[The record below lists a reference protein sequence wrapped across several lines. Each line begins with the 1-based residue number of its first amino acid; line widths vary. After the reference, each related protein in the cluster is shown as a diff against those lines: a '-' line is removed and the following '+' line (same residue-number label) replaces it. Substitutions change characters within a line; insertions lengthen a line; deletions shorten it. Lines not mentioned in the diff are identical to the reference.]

1 MQVREAMTRD
11 VQIASPSQSIQQV
24 ARLMFDL
31 DAGFLPV
38 GENDRLIGAI
48 TDRDIAVRGIAKG
61 KGPKTA
67 VRDVMTNDV
76 QYCFD
81 DEDIA
86 HVARNMGEQQ
96 IRRLPV
102 VDREKRL
109 VGILALADITAAQE
123 GGPAS
128 DALEGI
134 SRPGGMH
141 NQTG

>member
-11 VQIASPSQSIQQV
+11 VQVASPSQSIQQV

-76 QYCFD
+76 LYCFD
-81 DEDIA
+81 DEDIE

-109 VGILALADITAAQE
+109 VGILALADITAVRG
-123 GGPAS
+123 GGPAG

-134 SRPGGMH
+134 SRSGGMH

>member
-1 MQVREAMTRD
+1 MQVREIMSKD
-11 VQIASPSQSIQQV
+11 VKIASPKDTIQKAAKLMKQV
-24 ARLMFDL
+24 DC
-31 DAGFLPV
+31 GSLPV

>member
-11 VQIASPSQSIQQV
+11 VQVASPSQSIQQV

-76 QYCFD
+76 LYCFD
-81 DEDIA
+81 DEDIE

-109 VGILALADITAAQE
+109 VGILALADITAAQG

-128 DALEGI
+128 DALGGI
-134 SRPGGMH
+134 SRSGGMH